1 MELALF
7 YGEIPEE
14 QRKEAA
20 GELHQRILGDAGRV
34 MYALCDLCEHLKI
47 MRDQKLYREMG
58 LDSFERYV
66 EEQVGIK
73 ARQAYNYISTYEK
86 LGRRSLQSNAH
97 LGITKLALLAEVPD
111 IKRADFEEAND
122 LEGMSVREIKE
133 LVARS
138 KGQAEQITMLQDAVE
153 KAGEAALSAELRA
166 KDAEKSLEEME
177 REYSDA
183 VTRAGEAA
191 RRIRELEER
200 PIEVVGITE
209 EEKQRIIGE
218 MEARYLEEKARAEE
232 RIREL
237 EERPVP
243 VIHIEQQER
252 EKLLE
257 AAEKDKQQALEQL
270 RREQEAGLETLEKE
284 KTRLEQEL
292 EAAKKGKDS
301 GGEIVDGI
309 MREANVWFESW
320 MAAFGKIRSKVS
332 DLQALDPERAGKI
345 REIIRSQMQKMMEG
359 I

>member
-58 LDSFERYV
+58 LDSFDRYV

-111 IKRADFEEAND
+111 IKRADFEAEND
-122 LEGMSVREIKE
+122 LDGMSVREIRE
-133 LVARS
+133 LVSKS
-138 KGQAEQITMLQDAVE
+138 KGQAEQISLLQETVE
-153 KAGEAALSAELRA
+153 KAGDAALHAEMRA
-166 KDAEKSLEEME
+166 KAAEKSLAEME
-177 REYSDA
+177 QAYQDA
-183 VTRAGEAA
+183 VARAGEADE
-191 RRIRELEER
+191 RVREMEAR

-209 EEKQRIIGE
+209 EEKQRIAGE
-218 MEARYLEEKARAEE
+218 MEARHRTEMTQLEKRYQDEQKSAVDEVKA
-232 RIREL
+232 
-237 EERPVP
+237 
-243 VIHIEQQER
+243 
-252 EKLLE
+252 
-257 AAEKDKQQALEQL
+257 D
-270 RREQEAGLETLEKE
+270 LEKE
-284 KTRLEQEL
+284 IGQLKEQHRKEL
-292 EAAKKGKDS
+292 EAAKSGKAP

-320 MAAFGKIRSKVS
+320 MAAFGKIRSKMS

-345 REIIRSQMQKMMEG
+345 REIIRSQMQKMMEEL
-359 I
+359 

>member
-58 LDSFERYV
+58 LDSFDRYV

-122 LEGMSVREIKE
+122 LEGMSVREIRE
-133 LVARS
+133 LVSKS
-138 KGQAEQITMLQDAVE
+138 KGQAEQIDLLSRENDELRKADIRAREEKE
-153 KAGEAALSAELRA
+153 KAEA
-166 KDAEKSLEEME
+166 
-177 REYSDA
+177 
-183 VTRAGEAA
+183 
-191 RRIRELEER
+191 RIRELEE
-200 PIEVVGITE
+200 T
-209 EEKQRIIGE
+209 
-218 MEARYLEEKARAEE
+218 
-232 RIREL
+232 
-237 EERPVP
+237 PVP
-243 VIHIEQQER
+243 VIHIGEKER

-284 KTRLEQEL
+284 KTRLEKEL
-292 EAAKKGKDS
+292 EAAKSGKAP

-320 MAAFGKIRSKVS
+320 MAAFGKIRSKMS

-345 REIIRSQMQKMMEG
+345 REIIRSQMQKMMEEL
-359 I
+359 

>member
-58 LDSFERYV
+58 LDSFDRYV

-111 IKRADFEEAND
+111 IKRADFEAEND
-122 LEGMSVREIKE
+122 LDGMSVREIRE
-133 LVARS
+133 LVSKS
-138 KGQAEQITMLQDAVE
+138 KGQAEQIDLLSRENDELRKADIRAREEKE
-153 KAGEAALSAELRA
+153 KAEA
-166 KDAEKSLEEME
+166 
-177 REYSDA
+177 
-183 VTRAGEAA
+183 
-191 RRIRELEER
+191 
-200 PIEVVGITE
+200 
-209 EEKQRIIGE
+209 
-218 MEARYLEEKARAEE
+218 

-320 MAAFGKIRSKVS
+320 TAAFGKIRSKVS
-332 DLQALDPERAGKI
+332 DLQALDPKRAGKV